1 MSIALYRAF
10 RQTLKVTPFSGR
22 YMPYDW
28 ANLPNPISAQWMAYS
43 LMLDE
48 FAREL
53 ANSINAFT
61 NDVHRLRA
69 WADLLEPMS
78 AKRQHVATHEFVDPL
93 ATNALNLPYVVKGRF
108 AFAAAHL
115 CHQANMLKQGTSWVD
130 DLPLDCDIYPHV
142 GDRYGKLWPSYKPLK
157 KALDAIGAGAF
168 RDGTG
173 DFRNAYNHRFSPRF
187 VIGMTQMVTRIVNKE
202 TGQVGYGFGGREAL
216 DLSATVVLLEAEQ
229 EHFYTAFACFQN
241 LVREHEAAIR
251 AQATAKP

>member
-1 MSIALYRAF
+1 MSIALYRKF
-10 RQTLKVTPFSGR
+10 RQILKVTPFSGR

-28 ANLPNPISAQWMAYS
+28 AKLPHPISAQWMAYS

-53 ANSINAFT
+53 ANALNAFT

-69 WADLLEPMS
+69 WSKALETLS
-78 AKRQHVATHEFVDPL
+78 AKRQHAATHEFIDSL
-93 ATNALNLPYVVKGRF
+93 ATNSLNLPYVVKGRF
-108 AFAAAHL
+108 GYAAAHL

-130 DLPLDCDIYPHV
+130 DLPLDHDIYPHV

-157 KALDAIGAGAF
+157 QALDAIGAGAF
-168 RDGTG
+168 REGTG

-187 VIGMTQMVTRIVNKE
+187 VVGMTQMVTRIVNEE
-202 TGQVGYGFGGREAL
+202 TGRVCYGFGGREPL
-216 DLSATVVLLEAEQ
+216 DLSATVTLLEVEQ
-229 EHFYTAFACFQN
+229 AYFYTAFTCFQD

-251 AQATAKP
+251 SQATAKP

>member
-1 MSIALYRAF
+1 MSIALYRKF

-28 ANLPNPISAQWMAYS
+28 AELPNPISAQWMAYS

-53 ANSINAFT
+53 ANAINAFT

-69 WADLLEPMS
+69 WANVLEPLS
-78 AKRQHVATHEFVDPL
+78 AKRQHAATHEFVDPL

-108 AFAAAHL
+108 GFAAAQL
-115 CHQANMLKQGTSWVD
+115 CHQANMLKQGISWVD
-130 DLPLDCDIYPHV
+130 DLPLDRDIYPHV

-157 KALDAIGAGAF
+157 RALDAIGASAF
-168 RDGTG
+168 REGTG

-187 VIGMTQMVTRIVNKE
+187 VVGMTQMVTRMVIAE
-202 TGQVGYGFGGREAL
+202 TGRVCYGFGGREPL
-216 DLSATVVLLEAEQ
+216 DLSVIVTLLEAEQ
-229 EHFYTAFACFQN
+229 AHFYTAFARFQD

-251 AQATAKP
+251 AQAMGKA